1 MIGYRRYFI
10 AAIVAFVLSA
20 ALWDGH
26 GMAAGFGGFFGEAPQ
41 SERTLSFYNTH
52 TRERL
57 TVSYRGGIGREASD
71 ALNDIEYFLRDHRS
85 GQSRDIDE
93 GLLDLLHDMKA
104 DLERRHPGLD
114 VEYHVISGYRS
125 KSTNDRLRAVG
136 GGQAKDSQ
144 HTHGKAIDIRVPG
157 VNLKE
162 LRDIAWCLQR
172 GGVGYYKGSDFV
184 HVDTARVRSWHWKP
198 AVGMCG
204 RQEEKVPSVI
214 LASADI
220 APPKPA
226 RKPKV

>member
-10 AAIVAFVLSA
+10 AAIAAFILSA

-57 TVSYRGGIGREASD
+57 IVSYRGGIGWEASD
-71 ALNDIEYFLRDHRS
+71 ALNGVDHFLRDHRS
-85 GQSRDIDE
+85 GRSRDIDE
-93 GLLDLLHDMKA
+93 GLLDLLQDMKA
-104 DLERRHPGLD
+104 ELESRYPGLD

-125 KSTNDRLRAVG
+125 KATNDRLRAEG

-157 VNLKE
+157 VGLKE

-172 GGVGYYKGSDFV
+172 GGVGYYGGSDFI

-198 AVGMCG
+198 VAGMCG
-204 RQEEKVPSVI
+204 RREGKTI
-214 LASADI
+214 AATLASADI
-220 APPKPA
+220 TPPKPA